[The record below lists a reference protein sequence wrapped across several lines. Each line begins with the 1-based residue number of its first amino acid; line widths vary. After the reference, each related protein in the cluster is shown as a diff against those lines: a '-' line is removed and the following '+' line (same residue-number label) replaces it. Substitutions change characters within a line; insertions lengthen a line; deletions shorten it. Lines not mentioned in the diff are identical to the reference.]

1 MGLGIPGL
9 IISVLISN
17 LVAVAT
23 GLYLASRN
31 FQAEIDLKAA
41 LSILVS
47 SVLAFLAILPLETSR
62 LNDIVLLALEVIV
75 FLGVYLTAAPLL
87 RAIGPEDIEF
97 LDSAMAGLGRF
108 RSVTVP
114 ILDYERFI
122 LRRSRGRR

>member
-47 SVLAFLAILPLETSR
+47 SVLAFLAILPLRRLGSTTLFCWLSR
-62 LNDIVLLALEVIV
+62 
-75 FLGVYLTAAPLL
+75 
-87 RAIGPEDIEF
+87 
-97 LDSAMAGLGRF
+97 
-108 RSVTVP
+108 
-114 ILDYERFI
+114 
-122 LRRSRGRR
+122 